1 MDTKGILEAI
11 KTLLQMEFMQ
21 LEFVQEEIKDQLDEL
36 KDKSTKF
43 DQEFELETEKV
54 NRCKY
59 NVH

>member
-36 KDKSTKF
+36 KDKSIKF

-54 NRCKY
+54 NRCIY